1 MYYKTICE
9 IRRHTALFN
18 FVKLSCIY
26 TSRWRPYFSVSEPV
40 QIHSLSTDVDG
51 LFYRVI
57 KHRISHTV
65 LLTVVLTSELNS
77 EGYGTVPTDVV
88 PPEIT
93 DTASL

>member
-1 MYYKTICE
+1 MHLHDRAGTL
-9 IRRHTALFN
+9 A
-18 FVKLSCIY
+18 S
-26 TSRWRPYFSVSEPV
+26 
-40 QIHSLSTDVDG
+40 
-51 LFYRVI
+51 RVI